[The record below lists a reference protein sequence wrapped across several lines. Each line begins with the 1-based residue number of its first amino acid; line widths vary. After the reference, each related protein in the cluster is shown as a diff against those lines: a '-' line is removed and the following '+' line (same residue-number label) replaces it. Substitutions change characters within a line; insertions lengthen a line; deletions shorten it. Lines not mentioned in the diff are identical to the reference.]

1 MSDHKPVLTKKDI
14 NQVAVR
20 WILSAVNTF
29 NFQSQQ
35 AGSVVWSLNPAL
47 RKIYQDDDEYLESL
61 NNHYKYYN
69 CMPWLSNLVLGAVLA
84 IEDNG
89 GIKDKEI
96 VQNFKTSL
104 MGPLSGVG
112 DTVFWVLI
120 PTILGSIAGYMA
132 LQHNPLGV
140 VVWMIINIAFMFM
153 RLRFVHIGYKQGL
166 KLITSFGD
174 KVALLTECC
183 SILGL
188 TVVGSLVSSVINV
201 KVPYVPQIGEVG
213 MEIQP
218 MLDKIL
224 PSMVP
229 VLITFGVYKLLK
241 TRKIGITGMIFV
253 VILFCMAGAFFGF
266 LG

>member
-1 MSDHKPVLTKKDI
+1 MNDHKPVLTKKDI
-14 NQVAVR
+14 NQVAAR

-69 CMPWLSNLVLGAVLA
+69 CMPWLSNLVLGATLA

-89 GIKDKEI
+89 GIGDKDI

-120 PTILGSIAGYMA
+120 PTVLGSIAGYMA
-132 LQHNPLGV
+132 LQYN
-140 VVWMIINIAFMFM
+140 
-153 RLRFVHIGYKQGL
+153 
-166 KLITSFGD
+166 
-174 KVALLTECC
+174 
-183 SILGL
+183 
-188 TVVGSLVSSVINV
+188 
-201 KVPYVPQIGEVG
+201 QIGRAHV
-213 MEIQP
+213 
-218 MLDKIL
+218 
-224 PSMVP
+224 
-229 VLITFGVYKLLK
+229 
-241 TRKIGITGMIFV
+241 
-253 VILFCMAGAFFGF
+253 
-266 LG
+266 